1 MGWRF
6 LFCANFTLFPDL
18 LIFQILL
25 GPGLYLQAKKKVNIA
40 KGRSDPRVG
49 GFCIFLSREGG
60 IEFNSVTLL
69 IAMTKLIVV
78 KLLTIRQLSL
88 SYNQHFLHHQLQ
100 HWEAREQLLGRQS
113 TFSSVRVTHIKSTK
127 RE

>member
-40 KGRSDPRVG
+40 KGTSDPRVG

-78 KLLTIRQLSL
+78 
-88 SYNQHFLHHQLQ
+88 
-100 HWEAREQLLGRQS
+100 
-113 TFSSVRVTHIKSTK
+113 
-127 RE
+127 